1 MQYNKPYDI
10 LTLKPNLLT
19 LKQNA
24 MIKYKAMLR
33 KNPKNGRTAWY
44 AAIDNE
50 KSVGIEE
57 VAEAIQA
64 ECTVHRADILAV
76 LASLE
81 EQVVNQLLAGNTV
94 RLGQLGSFHLTLK
107 SRPSET
113 EDKVTSENVKAVMVR
128 FRKSG
133 RMQGNF
139 QLTNPKVKFLATK
152 KETDE
157 EVTP

>member
-1 MQYNKPYDI
+1 
-10 LTLKPNLLT
+10 
-19 LKQNA
+19 
-24 MIKYKAMLR
+24 MIKYKPMLR
-33 KNPKNGRTAWY
+33 KNPKNGRTAYY
-44 AAIDNE
+44 AAIVNE
-50 KSVGIEE
+50 KSVGIDEI
-57 VAEAIQA
+57 AEAIQTN
-64 ECTVHRADILAV
+64 CTVHRADVLAV

-128 FRKSG
+128 FRKSS

-139 QLTNPKVKFLATK
+139 QLTNPRVKFLALK
-152 KETDE
+152 KETPATTE
-157 EVTP
+157 G

>member
-10 LTLKPNLLT
+10 LTLKPDLLT

-81 EQVVNQLLAGNTV
+81 EQVVNQLLAGN
-94 RLGQLGSFHLTLK
+94 
-107 SRPSET
+107 
-113 EDKVTSENVKAVMVR
+113 VKAVMVR

>member
-1 MQYNKPYDI
+1 M
-10 LTLKPNLLT
+10 
-19 LKQNA
+19 
-24 MIKYKAMLR
+24 
-33 KNPKNGRTAWY
+33 
-44 AAIDNE
+44 
-50 KSVGIEE
+50 
-57 VAEAIQA
+57 
-64 ECTVHRADILAV
+64 HRADILAV

>member
-10 LTLKPNLLT
+10 LTLKPDLLT

-57 VAEAIQA
+57 KK
-64 ECTVHRADILAV
+64 RRF
-76 LASLE
+76 
-81 EQVVNQLLAGNTV
+81 LAGIGKKNY
-94 RLGQLGSFHLTLK
+94 LC
-107 SRPSET
+107 
-113 EDKVTSENVKAVMVR
+113 
-128 FRKSG
+128 SG
-133 RMQGNF
+133 
-139 QLTNPKVKFLATK
+139 
-152 KETDE
+152 
-157 EVTP
+157 